1 MADYNITAVTRR
13 KVYSG
18 SAGVGPYAFTFPVI
32 SQTDIAVYKNSTKL
46 ILTTDY
52 TVTVSSANGTGSVTL
67 VVAATNADQITIV
80 GARTIQRTTDF
91 VTAGDLSAASL
102 NEQLDGEIIMI
113 QQIAEEN
120 KRTLK
125 APVYDLEAVE
135 DGGTL
140 NMILPVAA
148 TRATKVLAFDATG
161 NPVSSTLTITAL
173 ESQAAAAAA
182 SATAAASSASASAS
196 SASASSTSATNSSNS
211 ATSSASSAASS
222 ASSAASAAATLAS
235 GLYSA
240 VQDKSANYTVVLA
253 DAGDL
258 LRVTTTAGAV
268 TITLPEISTV
278 VDGFK
283 IAIVKWTAD
292 ANGVTIARSG
302 SNTINGVTSASI
314 GSQYTQ
320 TTFVADFETNQW
332 FASTSGLGSTNVV
345 VDAFNGTG
353 SQTAF
358 TLSSDPITENNTY
371 VYVSG
376 VYQSKATYS
385 VSSTTLTFSTAPPSG
400 TGNVEVVFTQPLS
413 IGVPSDG
420 TVIAAKIATNAVTT
434 AKILDANVTL
444 AKLSATGTPS
454 ASTFLRGDDTW
465 ATVGLETGEIL
476 TSIASSKTGYLLC
489 DGSTYT
495 RTSYA
500 TLAAAIGTPVAP
512 VNTLGNALT
521 GYISTSNQ
529 HKIFEANSLL
539 FRSGTAAST
548 TATVANGAATSTD
561 GSTWTLRTG
570 CNIYTYGFGNAV
582 SYGTSVYVISTQ
594 PSANNVWQYQTTP
607 DGVTYTART
616 YSIASV
622 NQQVY
627 PFEVAYGGT
636 SNRHVAFLV
645 WNPQTAISCGVQIST
660 NVRAIYSADGIT
672 WTTGDTVSLTSASI
686 NYNYGGVAGY
696 SGGFVYFAYRS
707 DGTNLV
713 KHSVDGATWTDI
725 TANINSVA
733 TINNQLSG
741 IGYANGRFI
750 LTAWNASASSNQ
762 IYTSTTGA
770 SGSWTQVA
778 NSLTTVG
785 QLGKVR
791 GNANA
796 YVSSQSFSTDL
807 LTWVPIPNLGLGTV
821 SIYATPSTGT
831 RFYGTPP
838 TGVGSYLCDI
848 YSYTTSTQFVV
859 PRLNTYAT
867 GSRSSPYF
875 GNSVPINYLI
885 KT

>member
-32 SQTDIAVYKNSTKL
+32 SQTDIAVYKNSTL
-46 ILTTDY
+46 LTLTTNY
-52 TVTVSSANGTGSVTL
+52 TVTISSANGTGSVTL
-67 VVAATNADQITIV
+67 VVAATGSDQITIV
-80 GARTIQRTTDF
+80 GSRTIQRTTDF

-135 DGGTL
+135 DGGVL
-140 NMILPVAA
+140 NMVLPVAA

-283 IAIVKWTAD
+283 IAIVKWSAD

-320 TTFVADFETNQW
+320 TTFIADFETDQW
-332 FASTSGLGSTNVV
+332 FASTSGLGATNVV

-420 TVIAAKIATNAVTT
+420 TVTAAKIANGV
-434 AKILDANVTL
+434 ISL
-444 AKLSATGTPS
+444 AKLSATGTQNS
-454 ASTFLRGDDTW
+454 TTFLRGDNTF
-465 ATVGLETGEIL
+465 AT
-476 TSIASSKTGYLLC
+476 IAAPT
-489 DGSTYT
+489 GSTIY
-495 RTSYA
+495 
-500 TLAAAIGTPVAP
+500 LA
-512 VNTLGNALT
+512 N
-521 GYISTSNQ
+521 
-529 HKIFEANSLL
+529 
-539 FRSGTAAST
+539 
-548 TATVANGAATSTD
+548 
-561 GSTWTLRTG
+561 
-570 CNIYTYGFGNAV
+570 TYG
-582 SYGTSVYVISTQ
+582 
-594 PSANNVWQYQTTP
+594 
-607 DGVTYTART
+607 
-616 YSIASV
+616 
-622 NQQVY
+622 
-627 PFEVAYGGT
+627 
-636 SNRHVAFLV
+636 
-645 WNPQTAISCGVQIST
+645 
-660 NVRAIYSADGIT
+660 
-672 WTTGDTVSLTSASI
+672 
-686 NYNYGGVAGY
+686 
-696 SGGFVYFAYRS
+696 GF
-707 DGTNLV
+707 
-713 KHSVDGATWTDI
+713 
-725 TANINSVA
+725 
-733 TINNQLSG
+733 
-741 IGYANGRFI
+741 
-750 LTAWNASASSNQ
+750 
-762 IYTSTTGA
+762 
-770 SGSWTQVA
+770 
-778 NSLTTVG
+778 
-785 QLGKVR
+785 
-791 GNANA
+791 
-796 YVSSQSFSTDL
+796 
-807 LTWVPIPNLGLGTV
+807 
-821 SIYATPSTGT
+821 
-831 RFYGTPP
+831 
-838 TGVGSYLCDI
+838 
-848 YSYTTSTQFVV
+848 
-859 PRLNTYAT
+859 
-867 GSRSSPYF
+867 
-875 GNSVPINYLI
+875 
-885 KT
+885 

>member
-1 MADYNITAVTRR
+1 
-13 KVYSG
+13 
-18 SAGVGPYAFTFPVI
+18 VI
-32 SQTDIAVYKNSTKL
+32 SQTDIAVYKNSTL
-46 ILTTDY
+46 LTLTTNY
-52 TVTVSSANGTGSVTL
+52 TVTISSANGTGSVTL

-135 DGGTL
+135 DGGAL
-140 NMILPVAA
+140 NMVLPVAA

-283 IAIVKWTAD
+283 IAIVKWSAD

-302 SNTINGVTSASI
+302 SNTINGTTSASI

-320 TTFVADFETNQW
+320 TTFIADFETDQW

-420 TVIAAKIATNAVTT
+420 TVTAAKIATNAVTT

-476 TSIASSKTGYLLC
+476 TSIAASKTGYLLC
-489 DGSTYT
+489 NGAAYT

-500 TLAAAIGTPVAP
+500 TLAAAIGTPIAP

-521 GYISTSNQ
+521 GYNTS
-529 HKIFEANSLL
+529 HRIYEANGVL
-539 FRSGTAAST
+539 FRTGSGTQVT
-548 TATVANGAATSTD
+548 TATVANGMATSAD
-561 GSTWTLRTG
+561 GITWTLRTG
-570 CNIYTYGFGNAV
+570 CNLFSYYTGNQVSFGA
-582 SYGTSVYVISTQ
+582 SLYVMHASFIAT
-594 PSANNVWQYQTTP
+594 NTWQYQTTP
-607 DGVTYTART
+607 DNVTFTSRS
-616 YSIASV
+616 YSLGATNTSAYLYEI
-622 NQQVY
+622 
-627 PFEVAYGGT
+627 AYGGT
-636 SNRHVAFLV
+636 SNRHVAFIN
-645 WNPQTAISCGVQIST
+645 WNPQTAISCGTQIST
-660 NVRAIYSADGIT
+660 NVRAIYSVDGIT
-672 WTTGDTVSLTSASI
+672 WTVGDTVTLASASVS
-686 NYNYGGVAGY
+686 YSTGGIASY
-696 SGGFVYFAYRS
+696 SGGFVYYAYRS

-725 TANINSVA
+725 TANIASVA
-733 TINNQLSG
+733 AINTVLTG
-741 IGYANGRFI
+741 ISYANGRFI
-750 LTAWNASASSNQ
+750 LTAFNNTSLTNQ

-770 SGSWTQVA
+770 SGSWTQISNAV
-778 NSLTTVG
+778 STVG
-785 QLGKVR
+785 SLGRVR
-791 GNANA
+791 GNSNA
-796 YVSSQSFSTDL
+796 YVANAGTSLNTAGTGTAVFSTDL
-807 LTWVPIPNLGLGTV
+807 LNWVPAPNLGLGN
-821 SIYATPSTGT
+821 IFIFATPSSGT
-831 RFYGTPP
+831 RFYGSLTS
-838 TGVGSYLCDI
+838 GAVGAYLCDI

-859 PRLNTYAT
+859 PKLNTYAT
-867 GSRSSPYF
+867 GTQSSPYHT
-875 GNSVPINYLI
+875 NAITINYLI